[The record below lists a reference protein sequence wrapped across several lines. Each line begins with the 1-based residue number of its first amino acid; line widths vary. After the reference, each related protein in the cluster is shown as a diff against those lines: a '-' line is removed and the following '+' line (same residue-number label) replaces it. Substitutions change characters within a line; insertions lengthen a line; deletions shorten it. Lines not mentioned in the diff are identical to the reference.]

1 MALLISPLP
10 PGSSICQRQC
20 RNQNQPLSLSQL
32 SSLAPT
38 CLSLLVAQVPGPS
51 MPLLSPVTSP
61 LTPSVYSPSSVASL
75 HKSSSVI
82 ETWATQVVDFP
93 PKSSTFLQ
101 ESRDTYKPLQGW
113 YFSPQSGSCDSTC
126 MNLRTAFL
134 NTFFW

>member
-1 MALLISPLP
+1 MALLICPPP

-75 HKSSSVI
+75 HKSSPVI
-82 ETWATQVVDFP
+82 ELIFP
-93 PKSSTFLQ
+93 RNPQ
-101 ESRDTYKPLQGW
+101 PPCRR
-113 YFSPQSGSCDSTC
+113 YFSPPSGSFDSTC
-126 MNLRTAFL
+126 MNLRTTFL
-134 NTFFW
+134 NIFLVRAEVARGKWISHAIIL